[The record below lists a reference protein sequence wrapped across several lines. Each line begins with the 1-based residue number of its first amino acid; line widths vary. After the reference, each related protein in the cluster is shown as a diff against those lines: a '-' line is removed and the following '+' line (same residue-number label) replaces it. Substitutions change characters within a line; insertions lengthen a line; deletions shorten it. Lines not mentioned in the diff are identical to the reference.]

1 MTEEPLNDDSEK
13 SSAKS
18 AIILVAIIIVV
29 AIYSTSYGL
38 QTIQWISAHQW
49 ASANPWL
56 KEVPQPI
63 AASSS
68 ATTASPA
75 ATDAAAGALTGNG
88 NGTGTGA
95 APAANAKGKKTD
107 AQSNGTDV
115 GEYGYQ
121 MRVPWTS
128 KMKES
133 PSAGGAQ
140 FRFDTGQIIVFGDPD
155 AQLDTV
161 HILRDTP
168 GDQYMPFA
176 PLFADGSI
184 ANNYDLYKAVYNS
197 SPAQVSPFTKYAT
210 AQRDRVLLLM
220 KLSFGFDLAKP
231 IYSFDFGTN
240 KGFQFGDPAKGP
252 VAIRAF
258 GFHDKQ
264 FRFIFTVFAGSG
276 GQITQSD
283 INEAMQTLGS
293 AVPGSK

>member
-1 MTEEPLNDDSEK
+1 MTEEPLNDDSEN

-18 AIILVAIIIVV
+18 AIILVVIIILV

-38 QTIQWISAHQW
+38 QTIQWISEHQW
-49 ASANPWL
+49 ASANPFL

-63 AASSS
+63 AVLSGAAAS
-68 ATTASPA
+68 AASPDATA
-75 ATDAAAGALTGNG
+75 APDAGSAAGKKADQSK
-88 NGTGTGA
+88 GTE
-95 APAANAKGKKTD
+95 
-107 AQSNGTDV
+107 V

-121 MRVPWTS
+121 MTVPWTS

-133 PSAGGAQ
+133 PSAGGAE
-140 FRFDTGQIIVFGDPD
+140 FRFDTGQIIIFGDPD

-161 HILRDTP
+161 HTLRDTP

-176 PLFADGSI
+176 PLFADGRI
-184 ANNYDLYKAVYNS
+184 ANNYDLYEAVYDA
-197 SPAQVSPFTKYAT
+197 SPSQVSPFTNYAT

-231 IYSFDFGTN
+231 IYSFDFGAN

-258 GFHDKQ
+258 GSHDRQ

-276 GQITQSD
+276 GQIAQGD
-283 INEAMQTLGS
+283 INEAMQTLAS
-293 AVPGSK
+293 AVPVSK

>member
-18 AIILVAIIIVV
+18 AIILVVIIIIVAV
-29 AIYSTSYGL
+29 YSTSYGL

-63 AASSS
+63 ASSS
-68 ATTASPA
+68 GPTPSTT
-75 ATDAAAGALTGNG
+75 ATDARSSPTAGSKGQK
-88 NGTGTGA
+88 TGA
-95 APAANAKGKKTD
+95 
-107 AQSNGTDV
+107 QSKGTDV

-121 MRVPWTS
+121 MTVPWTS
-128 KMKES
+128 KMKET
-133 PSAGGAQ
+133 PSAGGAE
-140 FRFDTGQIIVFGDPD
+140 FRFETGQIVVFGDPD

-161 HILRDTP
+161 HVLRDTP

-184 ANNYDLYKAVYNS
+184 ANNYDLYKAVYNA
-197 SPAQVSPFTKYAT
+197 SPSQVSPFTNYAT
-210 AQRDRVLLLM
+210 AQRDRILLIM

-240 KGFQFGDPAKGP
+240 RGFQFGDPAKGP
-252 VAIRAF
+252 VALRVF
-258 GFHDKQ
+258 GSHDKQ
-264 FRFIFTVFAGSG
+264 FRFIFTVFSGSG
-276 GQITQSD
+276 GQITQGD
-283 INEAMQTLGS
+283 INQAIQSLAS
-293 AVPGSK
+293 AVPVSK